1 MNEPVIDPGILL
13 RTSAQPQRFDAGDKI
28 FLQGDSGDCMYVVK
42 SGRVNI
48 QAAGMV
54 LENIEANGVFGE
66 MSLIDGSPRSATA
79 IAAEV
84 SEVVPIDRGAFQELV
99 RRDPEFALRLMR
111 LMADRI
117 RRTNE
122 SL

>member
-1 MNEPVIDPGILL
+1 MDDPVIDLGFLEQAGAP
-13 RTSAQPQRFDAGDKI
+13 SESFDAGDKI
-28 FLQGDSGDCMYVVK
+28 FIQGDNGNCMYVVK

-54 LENIEANGVFGE
+54 LENVGANGVFGE
-66 MSLIDGSPRSATA
+66 MSLIDEAPRSATA

-84 SEVVPIDRGAFQELV
+84 SEVVRVDQAAFQQLV
-99 RRDPEFALRLMR
+99 RHDPEFALRLMR

-117 RRTNE
+117 RRANE

>member
-1 MNEPVIDPGILL
+1 MNEPVIDLGFL
-13 RTSAQPQRFDAGDKI
+13 TQTNAQSKRFDAGDKI

-42 SGRVNI
+42 SGRVSI

-54 LENIEANGVFGE
+54 LDNIEASGVFGE

-99 RRDPEFALRLMR
+99 RHDPEFALRLMR

>member
-1 MNEPVIDPGILL
+1 MDRPLIDPEFLKQAGA
-13 RTSAQPQRFDAGDKI
+13 RSERFEAGDRI
-28 FLQGDSGDCMYVVK
+28 FLQGDKGDCMYVVR

-54 LENIEANGVFGE
+54 LETVETPGVFGE
-66 MSLIDGSPRSATA
+66 MALIDGSERSATA

-84 SEVVPIDRGAFQELV
+84 TEVLPINRDEFSDLV
-99 RRDPEFALRLMR
+99 RREPEFALRLMR

>member
-1 MNEPVIDPGILL
+1 MSEPMIDIGVLERVGAAAAQFAPGE
-13 RTSAQPQRFDAGDKI
+13 RI
-28 FLQGDSGDCMYVVK
+28 FVQDDGGDCMYVVR
-42 SGRVNI
+42 SGRVSI
-48 QAAGMV
+48 KAGGMV

-79 IAAEV
+79 VAEEPT
-84 SEVVPIDRGAFQELV
+84 EVLPIDRAAFHELV
-99 RRDPEFALRLMR
+99 RHDPEFALRLMR
-111 LMADRI
+111 LLAGRI

>member
-1 MNEPVIDPGILL
+1 MNEPVIDLGLL
-13 RTSAQPQRFDAGDKI
+13 ERVGARSERFEAGDKI
-28 FLQGDSGDCMYVVK
+28 FLQGDRGDCMYVVK

-54 LENIEANGVFGE
+54 LENIGANGVFGE
-66 MSLIDGSPRSATA
+66 MSLIDDSPRSAMA

-84 SEVVPIDRGAFQELV
+84 SEVMRVDGNAFQDLV
-99 RRDPEFALRLMR
+99 RQDPEFALRLMR